1 MRALIFDA
9 KHVLVFLFLSRSLV
23 LLLFASSRRSCRV
36 QLAPGKQ
43 AMTQQSNDQMD
54 FVQAITQ
61 LKSSIFHIRND
72 DDLTDRYATWISY
85 NAMLNIFITFFL
97 EYLFS
102 LNYRYTVATLIVFSI
117 VVSMRQFGE
126 SGKLTLSVFR
136 EFILFII
143 FMFRFCF

>member
-1 MRALIFDA
+1 M
-9 KHVLVFLFLSRSLV
+9 
-23 LLLFASSRRSCRV
+23 LFASSRRSCRV

-85 NAMLNIFITFFL
+85 NTMPNLCKRTSERERKRKTSTCLASKINAENSETFFL
-97 EYLFS
+97 YDIKIC
-102 LNYRYTVATLIVFSI
+102 A
-117 VVSMRQFGE
+117 
-126 SGKLTLSVFR
+126 
-136 EFILFII
+136 
-143 FMFRFCF
+143 